1 MITQKLGGLQRGTLP
16 QSLLVTVISHWI
28 SSKYLENISTN
39 QLFPERECKSSIRK
53 ISDFFFLLRLYTY
66 IFILFNGVSTLAS
79 TTISDSI
86 ELIVQTL

>member
-16 QSLLVTVISHWI
+16 QSLLISVISHWI

-39 QLFPERECKSSIRK
+39 QLFTERECKSSIRK